1 MFFVRVIR
9 IIVSIPIIIGIET
22 IKIYNFFLSII
33 DYKNHNS
40 FFEEYLQKILDKK
53 VSKKIFIDKKKFIQF
68 HNPTKSSAY
77 RAKTFFDK
85 EPETIDWMIK
95 RGKKNKILFDVGAN
109 MGVYSIFYAKK
120 FNSKVFA
127 FEPSLRNLDLLTRN
141 ISLNNLNKKIIVF
154 SNPLNK
160 EDKISE
166 FYQFDLRGG
175 NAGATFNSKN
185 TERRIRKN
193 QDNKETKNSSFQ
205 TYGIGLNSLITKKIL
220 PLPDLIKIDVDGNE
234 YEILKGLEQIFSK
247 VKKLSL
253 LIEIRKNTEKKI
265 SSLLKKNRFKL
276 VLKKDGNQ
284 IWER

>member
-175 NAGATFNSKN
+175 NAGATLTLKILKEELKES
-185 TERRIRKN
+185 
-193 QDNKETKNSSFQ
+193 DNKETKNSSFQ

-247 VKKLSL
+247 AKKLSL
-253 LIEIRKNTEKKI
+253 LIEIRKNTEK
-265 SSLLKKNRFKL
+265 NF
-276 VLKKDGNQ
+276 
-284 IWER
+284 